1 MMTKDQQEHLSVSLQ
16 EDIAL
21 IYKTVYQLPKGDKRD
36 IVLLMLAILRSNV
49 RKGLGTTERIR
60 T

>member
-1 MMTKDQQEHLSVSLQ
+1 MTKDQQEHLSVSLQ